1 MTWAGQGLSFLFPHD
16 GAGARSQ
23 DLPRLVTHNRR
34 AGLYLSLSLHT
45 VCVESPWQSLSKE
58 QPPPTWNS
66 LTWGGGGI
74 PVSLVGH
81 IFLCMAQK
89 HGFASREGNRTL
101 TPWWPGIHSIYVVI
115 RI

>member
-66 LTWGGGGI
+66 LTWGGAGFQLVLLGTFFFAWPRSMALHLERGIERSLPGGQAFT
-74 PVSLVGH
+74 V
-81 IFLCMAQK
+81 F
-89 HGFASREGNRTL
+89 T
-101 TPWWPGIHSIYVVI
+101 
-115 RI
+115 